1 MDAPRARHAPPVS
14 ERRAAVLALLLL
26 VPAPTLGA
34 LAAFAIAPGPV
45 GQALYGLAKL
55 WIALLPLVWVLAI
68 ERARPSLRFRPAR
81 EPARAWLEG
90 LAVGLA
96 LAAGLCGLWLAGA
109 ARLLDVDALRAA
121 LARAGVAGGAEYLA
135 VALWITLANSALEEY
150 VWRWFVGER
159 AARLVGPRAG
169 VPLAAACFTLHHV
182 VVFALQG
189 GATFALVGGAAVFGA
204 GCLWSWLVA
213 RHGALGPAWLSHALV
228 DAVGLWIGWR
238 LIG

>member
-1 MDAPRARHAPPVS
+1 VSPRAR
-14 ERRAAVLALLLL
+14 AAWALLLL

-55 WIALLPLVWVLAI
+55 WIALLPLVWVLAV
-68 ERARPSLRFRPAR
+68 ERARPSLRFRPA
-81 EPARAWLEG
+81 AQRAWGEG

-96 LAAGLCGLWLAGA
+96 LAAGLFGLWFAGA
-109 ARLLDVDALRAA
+109 AQLLDVDGLRAA
-121 LARAGVAGGAEYLA
+121 LARAGVTDGAEYLA
-135 VALWITLANSALEEY
+135 VALWITLVNSALEEY

-182 VVFALQG
+182 VVFGLQG
-189 GATFALVGGAAVFGA
+189 GATFALIGGAAVFGA

-213 RHGALGPAWLSHALV
+213 RHGALGPAWLSHVLV
-228 DAVGLWIGWR
+228 DAAGLWIGWQ
-238 LIG
+238 LLT

>member
-1 MDAPRARHAPPVS
+1 VSPRAR
-14 ERRAAVLALLLL
+14 AAWALLLL

-55 WIALLPLVWVLAI
+55 WIALLPLVWVLAV
-68 ERARPSLRFRPAR
+68 ERARPSLRFAPVRGR
-81 EPARAWLEG
+81 ARAWLEG

-96 LAAGLCGLWLAGA
+96 LGAGLLLLWSAGA
-109 ARLLDVDALRAA
+109 ARLLDVDGLRAT
-121 LARAGVAGGAEYLA
+121 LARAGVTGGAEYLFVA
-135 VALWITLANSALEEY
+135 VWITLVNSALEEY

-182 VVFALQG
+182 VVFGLQG
-189 GATFALVGGAAVFGA
+189 GATFALIGGAAVFGA

-213 RHGALGPAWLSHALV
+213 RHGALGPTWLSHALV
-228 DAVGLWIGWR
+228 DAAGLWIGWE
-238 LIG
+238 LLT

>member
-1 MDAPRARHAPPVS
+1 MN
-14 ERRAAVLALLLL
+14 ERSRAALALGLL

-34 LAAFAIAPGPV
+34 LAAFVIAPGPV
-45 GQALYGLAKL
+45 GQALYGVAKL
-55 WIALLPLVWVLAI
+55 WIALLPLAWVLAV
-68 ERARPSLRFRPAR
+68 ERERPALRFAPVERR
-81 EPARAWLEG
+81 ARAWLEG

-96 LAAGLCGLWLAGA
+96 LAAALGGLWLAGA
-109 ARLLDVDALRAA
+109 ARLLDVHALRGA
-121 LARAGVAGGAEYLA
+121 LGRAGVAGGAQYLA
-135 VALWITLANSALEEY
+135 VAAWITLANSALEEY

-182 VVFALQG
+182 VVFGVQG
-189 GATFALVGGAAVFGA
+189 GALFALAGGAAVFGA

-213 RHGALGPAWLSHALV
+213 RHRALGPAWISHALA

-238 LIG
+238 LLR